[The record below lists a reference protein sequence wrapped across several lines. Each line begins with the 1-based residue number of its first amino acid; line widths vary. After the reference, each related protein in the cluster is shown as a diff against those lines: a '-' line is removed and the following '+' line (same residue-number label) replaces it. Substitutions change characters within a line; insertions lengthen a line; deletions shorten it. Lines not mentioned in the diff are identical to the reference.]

1 MTKQPSEPHELK
13 VAELTAVI
21 GAFTRMNIRLPS
33 TRRLSFT
40 TLSVLHTLAHGGPR
54 RLSEL
59 TASEQ
64 VSQPA
69 ITQIVTKLEQDNLV
83 ERRADPLDG
92 RAVLVGITAAGAAII
107 DGREADRIVL
117 LTELTG
123 RLTPAERTAIAAAL
137 PALARVVEL
146 NQERTGNA

>member
-1 MTKQPSEPHELK
+1 MPSQPEHGELS
-13 VAELTAVI
+13 VAELTDVI

-33 TRRLSFT
+33 IQRLSFT
-40 TLSVLHTLAHGGPR
+40 TLSVLHTLAHYGPK

-69 ITQIVTKLEQDNLV
+69 TTQIVTKLEQEGLV
-83 ERRADPLDG
+83 ERRPDPSDG
-92 RAVLVGITAAGAAII
+92 RAVLVHITAKGTAIV
-107 DGREADRIVL
+107 DGRQAERITL
-117 LTELTG
+117 LTDLTG

-137 PALARVVEL
+137 PALARLVEL